1 MTGVSSLNK
10 HLKIAVSYSRAT
22 VGINAPLVTVE
33 AHLSNGLPGFSI
45 VGLPETAVKESKDR
59 VRSAILN
66 AGFEF
71 PRRRI
76 TVNLAPADLPKE
88 GGRFDLPIALSILA
102 ASKQIPSETLAAYE
116 FAGELALTGALRSIP
131 GILPIAIAT
140 KSVEKT
146 LVIPQSNAPEASLIN
161 DVTILPA
168 ASLIEVCEHLSGTQY
183 LSPLAKNTLI
193 LEPPPI
199 TLDLLEVQGQHF
211 AKRALKLAAAGGH
224 SLLMVGPPGCGKTM
238 LASRLPGILPLL
250 SESAAIEVAALYSLT
265 SHGFQAENFRVR
277 PFRSP
282 HHTASSVALVGGGRH
297 PKPGEISLAHQGVLF
312 LDELPEYERRVLE
325 ALREPLESGKVNI
338 ARASQQ
344 VEFPARFQLI
354 AAMNPCPCG
363 HLGDTQKECRCTFEQ
378 IHRYHQKLSGPLLDR
393 IDIHVQVPN
402 LPVSFLSTRAPCEGE
417 SSAFIQ
423 KEVTKLQAIQLERQ
437 AKLNH
442 QLSSKEIEKYCLLNE
457 LDQSWLTKVMEK
469 LKVSARAYH
478 RILRLAR
485 TIADYAQSE
494 QIEKAHL
501 TEALSYRQNPLTY
514 RQTKREPA

>member
-1 MTGVSSLNK
+1 M
-10 HLKIAVSYSRAT
+10 
-22 VGINAPLVTVE
+22 TVE

-88 GGRFDLPIALSILA
+88 GGRFDLPIALSILG
-102 ASKQIPSETLAAYE
+102 ASKQIPAEELHRYE
-116 FAGELALTGALRSIP
+116 FAGELALTGELRAVP
-131 GILPIAIAT
+131 GILPMAIGT
-140 KSVEKT
+140 KSANRT
-146 LVIPQSNAPEASLIN
+146 LILPKKNAQEASLIT

-168 ASLIEVCEHLSGTQY
+168 NSLMEVCQHLCKQTQ
-183 LSPLAKNTLI
+183 LNALAPHCITAM
-193 LEPPPI
+193 PPKI
-199 TLDLLEVQGQHF
+199 NLDLLDVQGQHF
-211 AKRALKLAAAGGH
+211 AKRALKLAAGGGH

-238 LASRLPGILPLL
+238 LATRLPGILPLL
-250 SESAAIEVAALYSLT
+250 TESDAIEVAALYSLT
-265 SHGFQAENFRVR
+265 SGGFQTENFRIR

-297 PKPGEISLAHQGVLF
+297 PKPGEISLAHNGVLF

-338 ARASQQ
+338 SRALQQ
-344 VEFPARFQLI
+344 IEFPARFQLI

-378 IHRYHQKLSGPLLDR
+378 IHRYHQKLSGPFLDR
-393 IDIHVQVPN
+393 IDINVQVAN
-402 LPVSFLSTRAPCEGE
+402 LPLSFLNTRAPAEGE
-417 SSAFIQ
+417 TSEIIRMQ
-423 KEVTKLQAIQLERQ
+423 VTELQHMQLARQ
-437 AKLNH
+437 GKMNN
-442 QLSSKEIEKYCLLNE
+442 QLTTKEINQYCLLSEVN
-457 LDQSWLTKVMEK
+457 QSWLTHVMEK

-478 RILRLAR
+478 RLLRVAR
-485 TIADYAQSE
+485 TIADFASSAM
-494 QIEKAHL
+494 IEKTHL
-501 TEALSYRQNPLTY
+501 TEALTYRKAPLTY
-514 RQTKREPA
+514 KQKSKEPA

>member
-1 MTGVSSLNK
+1 M
-10 HLKIAVSYSRAT
+10 SYSRAT
-22 VGINAPLVTVE
+22 VGIQAPLVTVE

-88 GGRFDLPIALSILA
+88 GGRFDLPIALSILG
-102 ASKQIPSETLAAYE
+102 ASKQIPTTHLSDYE
-116 FAGELALTGALRSIP
+116 FAGELALTGELRAVP
-131 GILPIAIAT
+131 GILPMAIAT
-140 KSVEKT
+140 KAQHRK
-146 LVIPQSNAPEASLIN
+146 LIIPMNNAHEASLIT

-168 ASLIEVCEHLSGTQY
+168 NSLMEVCQHLCNHSSLT
-183 LSPLAKNTLI
+183 PLTPNSI
-193 LEPPPI
+193 I
-199 TLDLLEVQGQHF
+199 TNLPNINLDLRDVQGQHF
-211 AKRALKLAAAGGH
+211 AKRALKLAAGGGH

-250 SESAAIEVAALYSLT
+250 TESDAIEVAALYSLT
-265 SHGFQAENFRVR
+265 SHGFQPENFRIR

-282 HHTASSVALVGGGRH
+282 HHTASSVALVGGGRQ
-297 PKPGEISLAHQGVLF
+297 PKPGEISLAHNGVLF

-338 ARASQQ
+338 SRASQQ

-378 IHRYHQKLSGPLLDR
+378 IHRYHQKLSGPFLDR
-393 IDIHVQVPN
+393 IDINVQVAN
-402 LPVSFLSTRAPCEGE
+402 LPLSFLSTRTPSDGE
-417 SSAFIQ
+417 TS
-423 KEVTKLQAIQLERQ
+423 EVIRAQVTELQNIQLARQ
-437 AKLNH
+437 GKMNSL
-442 QLSSKEIEKYCLLNE
+442 LTTKEIDEFCLLNE
-457 LDQSWLTKVMEK
+457 ENQTWLTHVMEK

-478 RILRLAR
+478 RLLRVAR
-485 TIADYAQSE
+485 TIADFAGSQW
-494 QIEKAHL
+494 IEKNHL
-501 TEALSYRQNPLTY
+501 TEALTYRQAPLTY
-514 RQTKREPA
+514 KQRPKERARERESN